1 MKAVREHFVAYGLR
15 ILLCE
20 REVAVAVST
29 FHTER
34 LVIKFYNGL
43 ERGHIFLPSP
53 PFMGLGFF
61 SMPLVIDSVAST
73 TAPRREATRLE
84 RP

>member
-20 REVAVAVST
+20 REVAVALST
-29 FHTER
+29 FHPER
-34 LVIKFYNGL
+34 LVIEFYNGL
-43 ERGHIFLPSP
+43 ETGLIFFCP

-61 SMPLVIDSVAST
+61 SMPLVIDSVAAT
-73 TAPRREATRLE
+73 TLPRRGAARLE